1 MFLYDNNSNR
11 DIASINY
18 INQGLEQKLLCIYAS
33 VNAYNTSH
41 LTKISSQIKDYE
53 ENVRKRNLLIVNLK
67 PFYDSAL
74 AKDLTPFEEF
84 KMQLQQELKDRDGKG
99 VLIIA
104 DCADNLFRN
113 KHFDQCNLVE
123 KWWQDIYIK
132 GDIDKKKNKTIL
144 LL

>member
-1 MFLYDNNSNR
+1 
-11 DIASINY
+11 
-18 INQGLEQKLLCIYAS
+18 
-33 VNAYNTSH
+33 
-41 LTKISSQIKDYE
+41 
-53 ENVRKRNLLIVNLK
+53 LLIVNLK

-113 KHFDQCNLVE
+113 KHFDQCRNKHFDQCNLVK
-123 KWWQDIYIK
+123 KWRQDIYMKWRHRQEKEQNPRI
-132 GDIDKKKNKTIL
+132 
-144 LL
+144 

>member
-1 MFLYDNNSNR
+1 MLLYDNNSNR

-84 KMQLQQELKDRDGKG
+84 KMQNAKCSYKNLKIEMVKAYLLLLI
-99 VLIIA
+99 VLITSFGI
-104 DCADNLFRN
+104 NTLTN
-113 KHFDQCNLVE
+113 VI
-123 KWWQDIYIK
+123 W
-132 GDIDKKKNKTIL
+132 
-144 LL
+144 